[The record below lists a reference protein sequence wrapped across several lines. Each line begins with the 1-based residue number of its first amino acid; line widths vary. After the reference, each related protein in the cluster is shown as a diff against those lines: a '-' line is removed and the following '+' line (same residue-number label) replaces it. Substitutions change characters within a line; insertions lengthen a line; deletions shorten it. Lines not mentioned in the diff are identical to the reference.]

1 MLTRKRIS
9 TERLP
14 PKKRIYRPLHLRKIP
29 SAHIGGTVRVPLD
42 AAPPLLHHPDA
53 DDQLPLQA
61 PAPSSPGVRALM
73 LIHVPRV
80 LVRLPPLSAQLPE
93 SSSIAQDYAMNE
105 TSFAETSS
113 SMEVSPRGHPKEGN
127 GPDIACK
134 LEEGNLLCGLK
145 KENNERSWENPRIS
159 CTIRPSSL
167 QARVM
172 TSLEAISNPD
182 VISRTRVE
190 KNKVPTSDIE
200 RNLEAALS
208 PVVLCLEHQAA
219 LEMQVMPEILET
231 FEGSGFKDRNPADAR
246 MMQFPK
252 DHHILEPGVR
262 NAPGPRRLKSLEAGS
277 VQGAA
282 IHGRPVKDSL
292 ILAARAF
299 ASNARMRK
307 AKDVASSG
315 SAPIARFEPEN
326 IGSYPPRPPNIL
338 LFKNALEY
346 IIAFRDLNGLER
358 VEDNDVV
365 ALAETEKEPED
376 YIAQQKFTMNKVQT
390 GFNIPLEFFDNPE
403 VDLQHPSIELIMA
416 RKSGKRGVHARS
428 RFFIT
433 KSKSFIWAPCL
444 IVDYIPDTDTFVVE
458 WPENHAL
465 KNVKRINLILDTE
478 NENSFLIRRMNAKE
492 LQNRLEDSQRYL
504 AYLEELAFVN
514 PELVNKSLKYR
525 LMQLAGWKL
534 SQRYMYVLD
543 DYMKDLKEEYHLV
556 VKKAI
561 CDYRFKTSE
570 EEHNK
575 LIAMKIFPQHGTVA
589 PIPQQ
594 GCLQVPYDIRRPFFA
609 MHDAISQNTCVGE
622 SAFILGLQT
631 FYMRLDI
638 SLESLVNPSL
648 FTLPRPLLWAQF
660 PPVQNDYCI
669 EKADIL
675 KDIWIP
681 DCVSLVEELIPAK
694 NLTRTK
700 EEQVLAFAQCLNFI
714 MTQHL
719 RDVVLNSIS
728 NFTRLWEHYTL
739 ADSLQERD
747 QMEIDG
753 KSSAAAALEKE
764 LCSKPP
770 MFSIKLKVGDDNK
783 LAFVPALEEIEET
796 VLMMLDDLCESVTGI
811 ANLVS
816 RLNSQFYNSHNN
828 RKKMETVSM
837 DEPQVITARN
847 IIKEIL
853 RQNLEQPLLLKK
865 DYDAF
870 NNLLDTNVD
879 EYLAAWK
886 AANHNIIAYEAEIDR
901 QYQVQE
907 LFERKAFIMPN
918 QDADLY
924 WATVGWPLRLE
935 RAVEVATSALNQ
947 ARLKYQGELVL
958 NQMQL
963 KKDVEDV
970 QKLVK
975 DFMAVG
981 DIDHWEERIIYLMEV
996 EEKLKNVGERAELY
1010 STREKIFG
1018 QLPQEHPT
1026 IEQLGKDFENHV
1038 MLWHTAADFFRIRPQ
1053 WTEGSF
1059 VLIDPELMSANMD
1072 KWVRAS
1078 AKCAKLLVQ
1087 SPKIAAEEL
1096 KRQIV
1101 EFNVHVPMIY
1111 ALRNPGM
1118 RDRHWKK
1125 LSDML
1130 GFEVVCNPDF
1140 TAKQAI
1146 ELGLTSQIAKCEEVS
1161 EFASKEYG
1169 LEKSLDKMQNDWM
1182 GVDFEYVE
1190 WKNTKTNI
1198 LRGIDDLQMMLDDQL
1213 IKTQSMQ
1220 ASPYIGPFQDRVRI
1234 WSEKLVMLQKVL
1246 KEWLQ
1251 CQMQWLYLEPI
1262 FTSEDIMSQ
1271 MPTEGR
1277 RFRNVDAI
1285 WRKIMLKLAKNPDA
1299 LTVGNDSDTYQLLQ
1313 ESNKDLELVQKGLND
1328 YLETKRLAFPR
1339 FYFLSNDELLEILAE
1354 TKDPLRVQPF
1364 LKKIFEG
1371 IHSIE
1376 FQPNMDITAM
1386 ISEEGEKVPFVN
1398 TFNPKTAQGAVEK
1411 WLTNVEEAMRSSLRD
1426 VTRKAYEDYAVS
1438 DRLQWILKWPG
1449 QVVLCGSSMYWTAEV
1464 VASIHGSSLPQYEQT
1479 CTSQLQ
1485 CIVNKVR
1492 GKLTKLE
1499 RKTIGAL
1506 IVIDVH
1512 ARDVVKILADT
1523 KVSSEIDFDWIS
1535 QLRYNYAGA
1544 DIEVRMI
1551 NAVILYAFEYLGNSS
1566 RLVITPLTDRCY
1578 RTLMGALHLNLGG
1591 APEGPAGTGKTE
1603 TTKDLAKAIAMQCV
1617 VFNCSD
1623 GLDYLAM
1630 GKFFKGL
1637 ASSGAWA
1644 CFDEFNRIDL
1654 EVLSVIAQQILTI
1667 QRAKA
1672 ANLKRFEFE
1681 GVNLTLKMTCN
1692 VFITMNPGYAGRSE
1706 LPDNLKA
1713 LFRTVAMMVPDYALI
1728 SEITLYSFGYLDA
1741 RSLACKLVATYRL
1754 CSEQLSSQNHYDYG
1768 MRAVISVLR
1777 AAGAVKQKFPE
1788 EKEDVL
1794 MLRSLK
1800 DVNLPK
1806 FLAHDIPL
1814 FEGILTDLF
1823 PGVSLPKPDYKKM
1836 TIAIEANCVVC
1847 NIQPT
1852 EVFMEK
1858 IFQLYEMIL
1867 VRHGLMLVGYS
1878 YGAKTEA
1885 YRILAAALSDMNKE
1899 GLEEITRCFVINPK
1913 SIYIGQLYGQFD
1925 PVSHEWTDGVLAKW
1939 FRIAAVDTTPDRKWI
1954 IFDGPVDAVWI
1965 ENMNTVLDD
1974 NKKLCLMSG
1983 EIVQMTMQMN
1993 LIFEVQDLAV
2003 ASPATVSRCG
2013 MVYVE
2018 PSQIGWWPLITSWL
2032 RRMKENFPGIVA
2044 ALPMIESLL
2053 TWLITPCIDFVKKHC
2068 RELIPTAAI
2077 NLAQSLLNLYE
2088 SMLDE
2093 FRIPTGTRASQRAS
2107 RIGGIVLFTPPTGS
2121 DVDIWIQ
2128 CLFTMA
2134 LVWTVGGSIDS
2145 EGRHKFNIFLR
2156 RLLALEDDLGFEL
2169 PAGQVIIKPKFKMAL
2184 PYPEAGSV
2192 YSYCFWKLE
2201 QVWKDWIQT
2210 VDTRPPAMTAAY
2222 NDIIVPTVDTARYS
2236 FLLIVLVQ
2244 HQKHV
2249 LFGGPT
2255 GTGKTVYI
2263 KNELSSTLDKSLYR
2277 TIMMTFSAQTNANQT
2292 QAIID
2297 SKLDKRKRGVYGPY
2311 PEEKCVI
2318 FVDDLNMPALETYGA
2333 QPPIEILR
2341 QWMDHGGWYDREDN
2355 TFRQLINI
2363 QFVAAMGPPGG
2374 GRNSVTPR
2382 YMRHYNVLSIL
2393 DFDNASLTV
2402 VFTIIVDW
2410 WARKTRFPHDGKG
2423 TEECHKQVA
2432 GMTGLMVA
2440 ATISIYRAIQQELLP
2455 TPSKSHYT
2463 YNMRDLSKV
2472 FQGMCMF
2479 AGVMDSKKTMVKLW
2493 SHECLRVFHDRLVND
2508 EDRLWF
2514 FKYLKA
2520 KVEDEFSLTC
2530 NYVYGVPEDMESMN
2544 TTYKKLAYGDIM
2556 DMTEIPR
2563 KYIEISDHE
2572 RLLQVLEEG
2581 LAEFNAQTRSPM
2593 LLVLFT
2599 YAAQHVLRISRI
2611 IRQPF
2616 GNALLVGVGGGGR
2629 QSLTKLATFMAGYGI
2644 FQVEISKLYGM
2655 LEWQEDLK
2663 VPNLYPKD
2671 EIVPLLDMIRT
2682 RAKKAGKDGSIA
2694 ELYIY
2699 FIELCRTNLH
2709 MVMCMSPFGD
2719 NFRTRLRMFP
2729 SLVNC
2734 CTIDWFSEWPEEAL
2748 HSVATNFVASIDIDE
2763 SLQEPVRDMCML
2775 FHQHAATLA
2784 VTFLQE
2790 AQRFIYVTP
2799 TSYLE
2804 LLATYKD
2811 LLQKKR
2817 KEIDSIRTRFKMGL
2831 EKLYFA
2837 ESQVTVMKES
2847 LVALQP
2853 ILIKTAEDTNMLLKA
2868 IDAETKDAQA
2878 TRSIVETEEAVAHVK
2893 AMEAKA
2899 IKDECEGELAVA
2911 MPMLE
2916 AALSALDTLTKA
2928 DITEVKAMKNPPAT
2942 VKLVMEACCIMKGV
2956 KSRRIPDPNKP
2967 GSKMEDFWGPAQQML
2982 ADSGFLTS
2990 LKTYD
2995 KDNMPA
3001 ALMEKIH
3008 PYISDPNFEPAVV
3021 LKASKAAYGLCC
3033 WVRAMESYDKVNKI
3047 VAPKKAKLAAAT
3059 MEFEGLQAALAL
3071 KKKFLKAIED
3081 KLAGLQEQLDKKGE
3095 EKAALE
3101 REVLNCEN
3109 KLARASQLI
3118 NGLGGEKVR
3127 WTKVQADMS
3136 VVYQNLLGDVLLS
3149 SGYIAYLGAVN
3160 LGYRQT
3166 ALKHWEKVCREK
3178 NIPCSD
3184 DFSLANVLG
3193 NPVTIRNWVID
3204 GLPNDSFSVDN
3215 AIIMSVARR
3224 WPLLIDPQGQANN
3237 WIRNKEKKFNLQTMK
3252 LSDSDFVRKLESCI
3266 QFGFPLLLENVLE
3279 ELDPTLEPLLIKAI
3293 FKSGGS
3299 LQIRLGDNTIEYN
3312 KKFRFYITTKLR
3324 NPHYFPEVA
3333 VKVTLLNFM
3342 ITPEGLED
3350 QLLGEVV
3357 KHERP
3362 DLEEEKTQLVI
3373 QGAENARQLSE
3384 TEDQIILVLSS
3395 AEGNILEDETAINTI
3410 SSSKALSVEIAE
3422 KQKTSVVTEAKI
3434 DMARQGYIPVAKH
3447 ISALFFMI
3455 SELCNV
3461 DPMYQYSLS
3470 WYLQLFISGMEASN
3484 KSADLDTRISTLNDF
3499 FTYLLYCNVARSL
3512 FQKDKLLLSFSICIT
3527 NLRGQGKLDIEE
3539 WNFLLSGAV
3548 STEKTTKANPSAWL
3562 SDKLWNE
3569 IVQLSKLASFVGL
3582 ERSFTEDASSWNHFY
3597 ASQEPYY
3604 EDLPAE
3610 WAEKLSNFQMLL
3622 VVRVLRPD
3630 KLVGAVSGFLLD
3642 AMGQRYVEPPGF
3654 DLTSAYGDSDALT
3667 PLIFMLSAG
3676 SDPMAALLKFS
3687 EEGKHVVNTISLGQG
3702 QGPKAALLIQ
3712 SGLRTGD
3719 WVVLQNCHLAPSWMP
3734 SLERICENFTPEGTN
3749 ISFRL
3754 WLTSYPSDQFPV
3766 AILQN
3771 GVKMTNEAPK
3781 GLRANMLQSYL
3792 TYPISDPE
3800 FFHIG
3805 GEIGVSWRKMVFG
3818 LCFFHASVQERVK
3831 FGPLGWNIPYQFS
3844 DPDLKISLRQLQSFL
3859 LEFPDSVP
3867 FKALVYLMGECN
3879 YGGRVTDAHD
3889 RRTLVIRASLATLQ
3903 KALKGLV
3910 VMSSDI
3916 ETLAK
3921 NMFTSKMPVLW
3932 APVSYPTMKP
3942 LSSYFNDLMDRLN
3955 MLQSWMDN
3963 GPSVKF
3969 WLSGFFFTHAFL
3981 TGVLQNFAR
3990 KYRIPIDTICFEF
4003 ICLPEQGDHE
4013 KRPEDGV
4020 YIYGMFLE
4028 GARWDN
4034 EHMMLAESFDKVL
4047 HSNAPMLWLLPTEM
4061 SKKRVQACYM
4071 CPLYRTTERRGVLA
4085 TTGHSSNFVFNVELP
4100 TKASPDHWICR
4111 GVAMLLSLSD

>member
-14 PKKRIYRPLHLRKIP
+14 PKKRMHRPHHLRKIP

-42 AAPPLLHHPDA
+42 AAPPLLHHPDS

-61 PAPSSPGVRALM
+61 PAPSSPGVRALR

-80 LVRLPPLSAQLPE
+80 LVRLPPLPAQLPE
-93 SSSIAQDYAMNE
+93 SSSIAQDYAMDE
-105 TSFAETSS
+105 TCFAETSS
-113 SMEVSPRGHPKEGN
+113 SMEVSPRGHRKEGN

-134 LEEGNLLCGLK
+134 LEEGNLLYGLK

-167 QARVM
+167 QGRVM
-172 TSLEAISNPD
+172 TSLEAISNSD
-182 VISRTRVE
+182 VIARTRVE
-190 KNKVPTSDIE
+190 KNKLPTSDIE

-208 PVVLCLEHQAA
+208 PVVLCLERQAA

-231 FEGSGFKDRNPADAR
+231 FEGSGFKDRNPAEAR
-246 MMQFPK
+246 MKQFPK
-252 DHHILEPGVR
+252 DSHILEPGVR

-282 IHGRPVKDSL
+282 IHGKPVKDSL

-299 ASNARMRK
+299 ATNARMRK
-307 AKDVASSG
+307 AKDG

-390 GFNIPLEFFDNPE
+390 RFNILLEFFDNPE
-403 VDLQHPSIELIMA
+403 VDRQHLSIELIMA
-416 RKSGKRGVHARS
+416 HKSGKRGVHARS

-525 LMQLAGWKL
+525 LMQLAGWKI

-561 CDYRFKTSE
+561 CDYRFNTSK

-589 PIPQQ
+589 PIPH
-594 GCLQVPYDIRRPFFA
+594 I
-609 MHDAISQNTCVGE
+609 HN
-622 SAFILGLQT
+622 GLAN
-631 FYMRLDI
+631 FVYEI
-638 SLESLVNPSL
+638 GY
-648 FTLPRPLLWAQF
+648 QF
-660 PPVQNDYCI
+660 
-669 EKADIL
+669 
-675 KDIWIP
+675 
-681 DCVSLVEELIPAK
+681 
-694 NLTRTK
+694 
-700 EEQVLAFAQCLNFI
+700 
-714 MTQHL
+714 
-719 RDVVLNSIS
+719 
-728 NFTRLWEHYTL
+728 
-739 ADSLQERD
+739 
-747 QMEIDG
+747 
-753 KSSAAAALEKE
+753 
-764 LCSKPP
+764 
-770 MFSIKLKVGDDNK
+770 
-783 LAFVPALEEIEET
+783 
-796 VLMMLDDLCESVTGI
+796 
-811 ANLVS
+811 
-816 RLNSQFYNSHNN
+816 
-828 RKKMETVSM
+828 
-837 DEPQVITARN
+837 
-847 IIKEIL
+847 
-853 RQNLEQPLLLKK
+853 
-865 DYDAF
+865 
-870 NNLLDTNVD
+870 
-879 EYLAAWK
+879 
-886 AANHNIIAYEAEIDR
+886 
-901 QYQVQE
+901 
-907 LFERKAFIMPN
+907 
-918 QDADLY
+918 
-924 WATVGWPLRLE
+924 
-935 RAVEVATSALNQ
+935 
-947 ARLKYQGELVL
+947 
-958 NQMQL
+958 
-963 KKDVEDV
+963 
-970 QKLVK
+970 
-975 DFMAVG
+975 
-981 DIDHWEERIIYLMEV
+981 
-996 EEKLKNVGERAELY
+996 
-1010 STREKIFG
+1010 
-1018 QLPQEHPT
+1018 
-1026 IEQLGKDFENHV
+1026 
-1038 MLWHTAADFFRIRPQ
+1038 
-1053 WTEGSF
+1053 
-1059 VLIDPELMSANMD
+1059 
-1072 KWVRAS
+1072 
-1078 AKCAKLLVQ
+1078 
-1087 SPKIAAEEL
+1087 
-1096 KRQIV
+1096 
-1101 EFNVHVPMIY
+1101 
-1111 ALRNPGM
+1111 
-1118 RDRHWKK
+1118 
-1125 LSDML
+1125 
-1130 GFEVVCNPDF
+1130 
-1140 TAKQAI
+1140 
-1146 ELGLTSQIAKCEEVS
+1146 
-1161 EFASKEYG
+1161 
-1169 LEKSLDKMQNDWM
+1169 
-1182 GVDFEYVE
+1182 
-1190 WKNTKTNI
+1190 
-1198 LRGIDDLQMMLDDQL
+1198 
-1213 IKTQSMQ
+1213 
-1220 ASPYIGPFQDRVRI
+1220 
-1234 WSEKLVMLQKVL
+1234 
-1246 KEWLQ
+1246 
-1251 CQMQWLYLEPI
+1251 
-1262 FTSEDIMSQ
+1262 
-1271 MPTEGR
+1271 
-1277 RFRNVDAI
+1277 
-1285 WRKIMLKLAKNPDA
+1285 
-1299 LTVGNDSDTYQLLQ
+1299 
-1313 ESNKDLELVQKGLND
+1313 
-1328 YLETKRLAFPR
+1328 
-1339 FYFLSNDELLEILAE
+1339 
-1354 TKDPLRVQPF
+1354 
-1364 LKKIFEG
+1364 
-1371 IHSIE
+1371 
-1376 FQPNMDITAM
+1376 
-1386 ISEEGEKVPFVN
+1386 
-1398 TFNPKTAQGAVEK
+1398 
-1411 WLTNVEEAMRSSLRD
+1411 
-1426 VTRKAYEDYAVS
+1426 
-1438 DRLQWILKWPG
+1438 
-1449 QVVLCGSSMYWTAEV
+1449 
-1464 VASIHGSSLPQYEQT
+1464 
-1479 CTSQLQ
+1479 
-1485 CIVNKVR
+1485 
-1492 GKLTKLE
+1492 GKL
-1499 RKTIGAL
+1499 G
-1506 IVIDVH
+1506 
-1512 ARDVVKILADT
+1512 
-1523 KVSSEIDFDWIS
+1523 
-1535 QLRYNYAGA
+1535 G
-1544 DIEVRMI
+1544 
-1551 NAVILYAFEYLGNSS
+1551 
-1566 RLVITPLTDRCY
+1566 PP
-1578 RTLMGALHLNLGG
+1578 LHL
-1591 APEGPAGTGKTE
+1591 
-1603 TTKDLAKAIAMQCV
+1603 
-1617 VFNCSD
+1617 
-1623 GLDYLAM
+1623 
-1630 GKFFKGL
+1630 
-1637 ASSGAWA
+1637 
-1644 CFDEFNRIDL
+1644 
-1654 EVLSVIAQQILTI
+1654 
-1667 QRAKA
+1667 
-1672 ANLKRFEFE
+1672 
-1681 GVNLTLKMTCN
+1681 
-1692 VFITMNPGYAGRSE
+1692 
-1706 LPDNLKA
+1706 
-1713 LFRTVAMMVPDYALI
+1713 
-1728 SEITLYSFGYLDA
+1728 
-1741 RSLACKLVATYRL
+1741 
-1754 CSEQLSSQNHYDYG
+1754 
-1768 MRAVISVLR
+1768 
-1777 AAGAVKQKFPE
+1777 
-1788 EKEDVL
+1788 
-1794 MLRSLK
+1794 
-1800 DVNLPK
+1800 
-1806 FLAHDIPL
+1806 
-1814 FEGILTDLF
+1814 
-1823 PGVSLPKPDYKKM
+1823 
-1836 TIAIEANCVVC
+1836 
-1847 NIQPT
+1847 
-1852 EVFMEK
+1852 
-1858 IFQLYEMIL
+1858 
-1867 VRHGLMLVGYS
+1867 
-1878 YGAKTEA
+1878 
-1885 YRILAAALSDMNKE
+1885 ALS
-1899 GLEEITRCFVINPK
+1899 G
-1913 SIYIGQLYGQFD
+1913 SYIMAQ
-1925 PVSHEWTDGVLAKW
+1925 
-1939 FRIAAVDTTPDRKWI
+1939 
-1954 IFDGPVDAVWI
+1954 
-1965 ENMNTVLDD
+1965 
-1974 NKKLCLMSG
+1974 
-1983 EIVQMTMQMN
+1983 
-1993 LIFEVQDLAV
+1993 VQDLAV

-2107 RIGGIVLFTPPTGS
+2107 QIGGIVLFTPPTGS

-2128 CLFTMA
+2128 
-2134 LVWTVGGSIDS
+2134 
-2145 EGRHKFNIFLR
+2145 
-2156 RLLALEDDLGFEL
+2156 LLALEDDLGFEL

-2192 YSYCFWKLE
+2192 YNYCFWKLE

-2255 GTGKTVYI
+2255 GTGNLGLFMDAGTSRHIAGKTVYI
-2263 KNELSSTLDKSLYR
+2263 KDELSSTLDKNLYR

-2355 TFRQLINI
+2355 TFHQLINI

-2374 GRNSVTPR
+2374 GHNSVTPR

-2410 WARKTRFPHDGKG
+2410 WARKTRFPHDALWWQLPSVS
-2423 TEECHKQVA
+2423 TEQ
-2432 GMTGLMVA
+2432 
-2440 ATISIYRAIQQELLP
+2440 S
-2455 TPSKSHYT
+2455 PSKSHYT
-2463 YNMRDLSKV
+2463 YSMRDLSKV

-2479 AGVMDSKKTMVKLW
+2479 AGVLDSKKTMVKLW

-2563 KYIEISDHE
+2563 KNIEISDHG

-2644 FQVEISKLYGM
+2644 FQVEISKLYGI

-2663 VPNLYPKD
+2663 VVLKKAGAENTPTVFIFSDTQLKLQQFLEDINNILNTGEVPNLYPKD

-2694 ELYIY
+2694 ELYMY

-2748 HSVATNFVASIDIDE
+2748 RSVATNFVASIDIDK

-2811 LLQKKR
+2811 LLQKKW
-2817 KEIDSIRTRFKMGL
+2817 KEIDSIRTRYKMGL

-2878 TRSIVETEEAVAHVK
+2878 TCSIVETEEAAAHVK

-2916 AALSALDTLTKA
+2916 AALAALDTLTKA

-2967 GSKMEDFWGPAQQML
+2967 GSKMEDFWGPTQQML

-3008 PYISDPNFEPAVV
+3008 PYISNPNFEPAVV

-3033 WVRAMESYDKVNKI
+3033 WVRAMESYDKVNK
-3047 VAPKKAKLAAAT
+3047 AKLAAAT

-3071 KKKFLKAIED
+3071 KKEFLKAIED

-3101 REVLNCEN
+3101 REVLNCKN

-3178 NIPCSD
+3178 NVPCSD

-3373 QGAENARQLSE
+3373 RGAENARQLSE

-3395 AEGNILEDETAINTI
+3395 AEGNILEDETAINNI

-3422 KQKTSVVTEAKI
+3422 KQKTAVVTEAKI
-3434 DMARQGYIPVAKH
+3434 DVAHQGYIPVAKH
-3447 ISALFFMI
+3447 VSALFFMI

-3512 FQKDKLLLSFSICIT
+3512 FQKDKLLLTFSICIT

-3539 WNFLLSGAV
+3539 WNFLLSGA
-3548 STEKTTKANPSAWL
+3548 
-3562 SDKLWNE
+3562 
-3569 IVQLSKLASFVGL
+3569 GL
-3582 ERSFTEDASSWNHFY
+3582 ERSFTEDASSWSHFY

-3667 PLIFMLSAG
+3667 PLIFILSAG

-3712 SGLRTGD
+3712 SALRTGD

-3800 FFHIG
+3800 FFHMG
-3805 GEIGVSWRKMVFG
+3805 GEMGVSWRKMVFG

-3867 FKALVYLMGECN
+3867 FKAFVYLTGECN

-3889 RRTLVIRASLATLQ
+3889 RRTLVSILSVIYQPNILHDSYSLSNSGAYLVPKDCEYQDYIEHIKRFPLIAMPEAFGLHQNADITKDNQEVNQPLTAILSTQSQSRIAGGRSREELLLDIVMDMNKRLPPPFNLELARYKYPVQYEESMNSVLVQEMVRFNCLTDVIRASLATLQ

-3963 GPSVKF
+3963 GP
-3969 WLSGFFFTHAFL
+3969 T
-3981 TGVLQNFAR
+3981 
-3990 KYRIPIDTICFEF
+3990 PIDTICFEF

-4061 SKKRVQACYM
+4061 SKKIVQACYM